1 MKSCPCTVSFPWLTV
16 LGNLYLAHGSVINWA
31 KFIGVSGGGIT
42 LTVDGMTTVTDAGA
56 AGLPPIQFNS
66 AINAIYMGDYG
77 TYGVLVYNGSGIYL
91 NALNSRISML
101 ANGGITFG
109 VTTPAYTEIVM
120 GGNGWLLA
128 KGVSGDDRSE
138 FINTDWAAAEAPGV
152 KWITSDVL
160 APARVAARG
169 GVWRKSTD
177 STTPSFWKG
186 LSQVYSARDAYRVYA
201 RFAMQQIANC
211 RFAVGVCDDVPAAAP
226 NSLPHTAEGIYACQD
241 DAVGANYLLR
251 QVTGAAVVDDD
262 SAIAIVA
269 GEYHVINVLVAATR
283 IPTLYIDGTLRVTG
297 AAADSPPA
305 ATLLRK
311 VIYADN
317 IAGAILA
324 QVDVDVYDIVCSRNT
339 AVTP

>member
-1 MKSCPCTVSFPWLTV
+1 MTAFIGAASFALSYGSTV
-16 LGNLYLAHGSVINWA
+16 LEQIS
-31 KFIGVSGGGIT
+31 T
-42 LTVDGMTTVTDAGA
+42 L
-56 AGLPPIQFNS
+56 GL
-66 AINAIYMGDYG
+66 M
-77 TYGVLVYNGSGIYL
+77 
-91 NALNSRISML
+91 
-101 ANGGITFG
+101 
-109 VTTPAYTEIVM
+109 E
-120 GGNGWLLA
+120 NGWFLA

-169 GVWRKSTD
+169 GVWRKSTN

-186 LSQVYSARDAYRVYA
+186 LAQVYSAQDAYRVYS

-251 QVTGAAVVDDD
+251 QVTGVAVVDDD

-269 GEYHVINVLVAATR
+269 GEYHVIEVLVAATR
-283 IPTLYIDGTLRVTG
+283 IPTLYIDGTLRATG